1 MRRMILG
8 GVLLLTPAALPAQQ
22 DGGTRL
28 TLEFGMTRFHGGIRD
43 TSSPPVYIRPF
54 RPTLIT
60 LRLAGPRFGVAVTIA
75 GAPTGYSQDNIAL
88 LQGGDLSLLEIAP
101 EVRTSVARTTT
112 GGRLMVHAGPLFDLW
127 RPDGGSSVAR
137 FGGHAG
143 ATLELPVSGRFG
155 VSIRGDAAVSG
166 SQLADTDLSPDLS
179 QHTMW
184 RTRLGIGAVYR
195 LGRGDG

>member
-1 MRRMILG
+1 MRRIILCG
-8 GVLLLTPAALPAQQ
+8 ALLLAPAALSAQQ

-28 TLEFGMTRFHGGIRD
+28 TLEFGMARFHGGVRD

-54 RPTLIT
+54 RPTLVT
-60 LRLAGPRFGVAVTIA
+60 LRLAGPRFGVALTIA
-75 GAPTGYSQDNIAL
+75 GAATGYSQGSIAL
-88 LQGGDLSLLEIAP
+88 LQSGDLSLLELAP
-101 EVRTSVARTTT
+101 EIRTPLARTPA
-112 GGRLMVHAGPLFDLW
+112 GGRLLVHAGPLLDLW
-127 RPDGGSSVAR
+127 KANGGSSVAR

-143 ATLELPVSGRFG
+143 ATLELPISGRLG
-155 VSIRGDAAVSG
+155 MSLRGDAAVTG
-166 SQLADTDLSPDLS
+166 SQVADASLTPDLS